1 MQHLEKLLV
10 PNCKNIPND
19 FLCKLLTLN
28 PSLLDLDISNKM
40 NPFIDQAVVTTIVK
54 SCRYLTVLKLS
65 DYRLEDPENLLVL
78 CGRVAVRVPPVN
90 SNQLGKMAS
99 EESCTLNPD
108 STSEWEGSEALME
121 RVTNMMLD
129 SSTQECCAGEG
140 EPSCAGAC
148 ACGVQGVLS
157 EYVDAQSKDGDT
169 SVFRNNIM
177 ENAID
182 NGRNLDA
189 RGDRLSTREEEKNR
203 RGQNVSRSSSESSE
217 AGNRDE
223 RLYEDDSSVCPLEVQ
238 DHSGEFGCLE
248 LETLWLDNV
257 NLSDQVAAVLLQA
270 LLHLRDINL
279 SNTDICNPWRLVD
292 KSYCNHMKFLE
303 DLDVKSTALSRTAL
317 EMIPD
322 FHPNL
327 RRLSISSTTLP
338 PPTYKNI
345 TKLTGI
351 VELELIGGQFYPCE
365 PDEIFT
371 NGIVPAV
378 NGVGGH
384 LQSLSLTYFAH
395 VEFSKIIMRCPMI
408 RHMDLSRTEIF
419 VTSPCPSIGE
429 HCPNLINLN
438 LGYARIEARDT
449 DGQIVS
455 EAIAIQH
462 MMGEPPMLEELHLCG
477 LTVTDDFLRTMYHRA
492 KYPLE
497 SLNVSRCK
505 KLTIAGIRDLWMKC
519 PLLTYIDVTHCKEVT
534 PADCRAFEASCR
546 ETRPIFK
553 LEGIINWK

>member
-1 MQHLEKLLV
+1 MV

-40 NPFIDQAVVTTIVK
+40 NPFIDQAVVQTIVK

-78 CGRVAVRVPPVN
+78 CGRVAVKVPPIN
-90 SNQLGKMAS
+90 TSHLGKMAG

-108 STSEWEGSEALME
+108 SMSELEEKAAFME
-121 RVTNMMLD
+121 ERIMNMKLD
-129 SSTQECCAGEG
+129 SSAQESCAGEG
-140 EPSCAGAC
+140 EPPCEGAC
-148 ACGVQGVLS
+148 ACGVLS
-157 EYVDAQSKDGDT
+157 EYVDAQSKNGDA
-169 SVFRNNIM
+169 SVFCDSIM

-182 NGRNLDA
+182 NGRNLDG
-189 RGDRLSTREEEKNR
+189 RGDQLSTREEEKNK

-217 AGNRDE
+217 AAGNRDE

-238 DHSGEFGCLE
+238 DHSGEYGCLE

-257 NLSDQVAAVLLQA
+257 NLSDQVAAVLLQT

-279 SNTDICNPWRLVD
+279 SNTDICNPWRLID
-292 KSYCNHMKFLE
+292 RSYCNHLKFLE
-303 DLDVKSTALSRTAL
+303 DLDVKSTALSRAAL
-317 EMIPD
+317 ETIPD

-338 PPTYKNI
+338 PPTYGNI
-345 TKLTGI
+345 SKLTGI

-395 VEFSKIIMRCPMI
+395 VEFSKITMRCPMI
-408 RHMDLSRTEIF
+408 RNMDLSRTEIF
-419 VTSPCPSIGE
+419 VTTPCPSIGE

-438 LGYARIEARDT
+438 LGYARIEARDR

-505 KLTIAGIRDLWMKC
+505 KLTIAGIRDLWTKC
-519 PLLTYIDVTHCKEVT
+519 PLLTYIDVTHCKDIT
-534 PADCRAFEASCR
+534 PADCKVFEENCR
-546 ETRPIFK
+546 EIRPIFK
-553 LEGIINWK
+553 VEGMIHWK